1 MAKKPIKRPQ
11 QIKPKE
17 LTKLEKMQQ
26 KADVMME
33 NYDKQLKQEK
43 QKKIDDYVEYKKIKG
58 HSEEEAI
65 MMANALLMD
74 KMNE

>member
-1 MAKKPIKRPQ
+1 MAKKSTKKIQ

>member
-1 MAKKPIKRPQ
+1 MAKKSTKKIQ

-43 QKKIDDYVEYKKIKG
+43 QK
-58 HSEEEAI
+58 EEAI

>member
-1 MAKKPIKRPQ
+1 MAKKSTKKIQ

-43 QKKIDDYVEYKKIKG
+43 QKKIDD
-58 HSEEEAI
+58 
-65 MMANALLMD
+65 
-74 KMNE
+74 